1 MKTDRTRRDF
11 LSASTMVLASG
22 LGPSLFAADRRR
34 KPPGF
39 DISQTRVISHLA
51 HRYHGWPTL
60 ARRKNG
66 QLLLVCS
73 GGRESHVCP
82 FGRVELMRSDD
93 GGRSWSW
100 PQTLIDTAIDD
111 RDAGVLETPTG
122 SLLVTTF
129 TSLAFEQPRY
139 FARADKQQ
147 VARWSAARDRVPE
160 ATRKK
165 MLGEWIIRSSDGGQS
180 WSAPSRCGVNSP
192 HGPIALSDGCL
203 LYAGKELYHG
213 TNRIGA
219 ALSVDDGVSWKWSG
233 TIPSRPGDDHRQYHE
248 LHAVE
253 AAPGKLIAHIRNHN
267 PRHAGETLQSESA
280 DGGRTWSTPHEI
292 GVWGLPSHLLK
303 LADGRLL
310 MSYGHRRKPFGNQ
323 VRISDDAGAT
333 WSEPIG
339 LSEDGIGGDLGYPST
354 VQLDNGHLVTAWYE
368 KMKGSS
374 LAVLRQA
381 RWRLRG

>member
-1 MKTDRTRRDF
+1 MLRTTVAG
-11 LSASTMVLASG
+11 LSGGLA
-22 LGPSLFAADRRR
+22 PALFAGDKRPRAPKFTVSD
-34 KPPGF
+34 
-39 DISQTRVISHLA
+39 TRVISHLA

-93 GGRSWSW
+93 GGAHWSW
-100 PQTLIDTAIDD
+100 PQTLIDSAIDD
-111 RDAGVLETPTG
+111 RDAGVLETPAG

-129 TSLAFEQPRY
+129 TSLAFEQPTY
-139 FARADKQQ
+139 FAKSDAKK
-147 VARWSAARDRVPE
+147 VARWIAARDRVPE
-160 ATRKK
+160 TTRKK
-165 MLGEWIIRSSDGGQS
+165 MLGEWIIRSTDGGQS
-180 WSAPSRCGVNSP
+180 WSSPTRCGVNSP
-192 HGPIALSDGCL
+192 HGPIALANGDL
-203 LYAGKELYHG
+203 IYAGKELYNQH
-213 TNRIGA
+213 NRIGA
-219 ALSVDDGVSWKWSG
+219 AVSVDDGVSWKWAG
-233 TIPSRPGDDHRQYHE
+233 TIPTRPGDDHRQYHE

-253 AAPGKLIAHIRNHN
+253 AVPGRLIAHIRNHN
-267 PRHAGETLQSESA
+267 PRHAGETLQSEST

-333 WSEPIG
+333 WSEPMG
-339 LSEDGIGGDLGYPST
+339 LSEDGAGGDLGYPST
-354 VQLDNGHLVTAWYE
+354 VQLDNDHLVTAWYE
-368 KMKGSS
+368 KLKGTS

-381 RWRLRG
+381 RWQLTG

>member
-39 DISQTRVISHLA
+39 DISQTCVISHLA
-51 HRYHGWPTL
+51 HRYPGWPTL

-129 TSLAFEQPRY
+129 TSLAF
-139 FARADKQQ
+139 
-147 VARWSAARDRVPE
+147 
-160 ATRKK
+160 
-165 MLGEWIIRSSDGGQS
+165 
-180 WSAPSRCGVNSP
+180 
-192 HGPIALSDGCL
+192 
-203 LYAGKELYHG
+203 
-213 TNRIGA
+213 
-219 ALSVDDGVSWKWSG
+219 
-233 TIPSRPGDDHRQYHE
+233 
-248 LHAVE
+248 
-253 AAPGKLIAHIRNHN
+253 
-267 PRHAGETLQSESA
+267 
-280 DGGRTWSTPHEI
+280 GRT
-292 GVWGLPSHLLK
+292 
-303 LADGRLL
+303 
-310 MSYGHRRKPFGNQ
+310 
-323 VRISDDAGAT
+323 
-333 WSEPIG
+333 
-339 LSEDGIGGDLGYPST
+339 
-354 VQLDNGHLVTAWYE
+354 
-368 KMKGSS
+368 
-374 LAVLRQA
+374 
-381 RWRLRG
+381 